1 MQWTEGSEWPDLVC
15 GVLWGRNRK
24 NKRKPLLFQGEMIV
38 ALLKTAVGVEGVEQR
53 GHINRLFVVR
63 N

>member
-15 GVLWGRNRK
+15 GVLWGRKGRK
-24 NKRKPLLFQGEMIV
+24 TKRKPLLFQGEMIV

-53 GHINRLFVVR
+53 GDR
-63 N
+63 